1 MFNSDPKSPLIRIVA
16 GLGGL
21 TVIGCGLAAILW
33 RGDLHY
39 RNWIGELVFAPF
51 AILFGLVI
59 LFGALFKP
67 AILGR
72 PSMQSKHGK
81 SSRG

>member
-1 MFNSDPKSPLIRIVA
+1 MFNSDPKSPLIRVIA
-16 GLGGL
+16 GLAGL
-21 TVIGCGLAAILW
+21 AVFSRGLAAILW

-39 RNWIGELVFAPF
+39 RNWFGEWVFVPF

-67 AILGR
+67 EILGR
-72 PSMQSKHGK
+72 PSTLPKRRK